1 MNGLVKE
8 IRFFRGQEHNMRV
21 LLLTNMIYAFVLPVV
36 EVFAGAYVMRNTN
49 DPALVAYYQLAMYC
63 GVVTTS
69 LVNGMMLKGVNVK
82 TLYAGGILVSA
93 ASLGG
98 MMLIHDLGFLEL
110 GVAGFFLGAASGFFW
125 TNRYLL
131 ALYNTDDDNRNYYF
145 GLESFFFSVANIS
158 VPLLIGAFIAGM
170 DGVTLSGVRF
180 DANMCYRIVMAVVFV
195 VALCSVWV
203 LSHGRFVMPENTSIM
218 HVRFHPLWYKMLSLS
233 ALKGIVQG
241 FLVTAPAILVMKFI
255 GNEGVL
261 GTIQGI
267 SGMLTAVLVY
277 VLGRIARPG
286 GRLRIFLVSV
296 LVFFI
301 GTLFNGVLFSAMGV
315 IGFVLCKVFFQPLF
329 DLAYYPVMMKCID
342 VVGEIENRNKY
353 TYIMTHEVG
362 LFAGRFFGL
371 GLFILLAYLVSQDFA
386 LKYALIIVGGLQCL
400 AYPLARNITAECD
413 DYIKTNHSERHE
425 I

>member
-1 MNGLVKE
+1 MRYYTRFLLV
-8 IRFFRGQEHNMRV
+8 
-21 LLLTNMIYAFVLPVV
+21 
-36 EVFAGAYVMRNTN
+36 
-49 DPALVAYYQLAMYC
+49 
-63 GVVTTS
+63 
-69 LVNGMMLKGVNVK
+69 
-82 TLYAGGILVSA
+82 
-93 ASLGG
+93 
-98 MMLIHDLGFLEL
+98 
-110 GVAGFFLGAASGFFW
+110 GAASGFFW

-131 ALYNTDDDNRNYYF
+131 ALYNTDDENRNYYF

-170 DGVTLSGVRF
+170 DGITLLGVRF

-296 LVFFI
+296 LVFFT

-342 VVGEIENRNKY
+342 VVGEIENRNRY

>member
-98 MMLIHDLGFLEL
+98 MMLITDLGFLEL

-145 GLESFFFSVANIS
+145 MIS
-158 VPLLIGAFIAGM
+158 I
-170 DGVTLSGVRF
+170 
-180 DANMCYRIVMAVVFV
+180 
-195 VALCSVWV
+195 
-203 LSHGRFVMPENTSIM
+203 
-218 HVRFHPLWYKMLSLS
+218 SL
-233 ALKGIVQG
+233 
-241 FLVTAPAILVMKFI
+241 
-255 GNEGVL
+255 
-261 GTIQGI
+261 
-267 SGMLTAVLVY
+267 
-277 VLGRIARPG
+277 
-286 GRLRIFLVSV
+286 
-296 LVFFI
+296 
-301 GTLFNGVLFSAMGV
+301 
-315 IGFVLCKVFFQPLF
+315 
-329 DLAYYPVMMKCID
+329 
-342 VVGEIENRNKY
+342 
-353 TYIMTHEVG
+353 
-362 LFAGRFFGL
+362 
-371 GLFILLAYLVSQDFA
+371 
-386 LKYALIIVGGLQCL
+386 
-400 AYPLARNITAECD
+400 
-413 DYIKTNHSERHE
+413 
-425 I
+425 

>member
-1 MNGLVKE
+1 MNSLVKE
-8 IRFFRGQEHNMRV
+8 IKFFQGQEHNMRV
-21 LLLTNMIYAFVLPVV
+21 LQLTNMIYAFVLPVV

-69 LVNGMMLKGVNVK
+69 LINGIMLKGVNVK
-82 TLYAGGILVSA
+82 VLYAGGILVSA

-98 MMLIHDLGFLEL
+98 MMLTSDLGFLEL
-110 GVAGFFLGAASGFFW
+110 GFAGFFLGAASGFFW

-131 ALYNTDDDNRNYYF
+131 ALYNTNDDNRNYYF

-158 VPLLIGAFIAGM
+158 VPLFIGAFIAGLE
-170 DGVTLSGVRF
+170 GNRLLGINF
-180 DANMCYRIVMAVVFV
+180 DANLCYRVVMAVVFMIAV
-195 VALCSVWV
+195 CSVWV
-203 LSHGRFVMPENTSIM
+203 LSHGRFVMPENTRIM
-218 HVRFHPLWYKMLSLS
+218 HIHFHSLWYKMLSLS

-261 GTIQGI
+261 GTIQGV
-267 SGMLTAVLVY
+267 SGLLTAILVY
-277 VLGRIARPG
+277 VLGRIARPNE
-286 GRLRIFLVSV
+286 RLRIFLGSV
-296 LVFFI
+296 LVFFMGAI
-301 GTLFNGVLFSAMGV
+301 CNGILFSAIGV
-315 IGFVLCKVFFQPLF
+315 IAFVLCKVFFQPLF

-342 VVGEIENRNKY
+342 VVGELENRNKY

-362 LFAGRFFGL
+362 LFAGRFLGL
-371 GLFILLAYLVSQDFA
+371 GLFILLAYLISQDFA
-386 LKYALIIVGGLQCL
+386 LKYALIIVGGMQCL
-400 AYPLARNITAECD
+400 AYPLAKNITNQCD
-413 DYIKTNHSERHE
+413 NYITNHSTTHE